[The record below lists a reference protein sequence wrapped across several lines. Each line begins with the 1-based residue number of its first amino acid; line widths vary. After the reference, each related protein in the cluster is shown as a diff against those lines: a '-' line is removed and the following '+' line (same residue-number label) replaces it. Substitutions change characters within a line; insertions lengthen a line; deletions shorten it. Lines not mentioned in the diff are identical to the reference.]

1 VKFSLYFVVLLSV
14 LLSACANDVGLNFGH
29 SYTGDNPYDNPN
41 IIVTQQDV
49 LISKDQQ
56 LSSMTFTI
64 SDQVQA
70 KLTELSKRGF
80 SQEQFAQTIK
90 TRLIN
95 AGLLNE
101 ASNSGLRL
109 ELNLVDAYL
118 LSTAGSI
125 ILASEGTGVVDLSRY
140 NYSHISAI
148 IKDAQGNVV
157 DNYMYSRFTE
167 CAYCD
172 ANHRAQNVYDVAAA
186 LTVRAISVKGH

>member
-1 VKFSLYFVVLLSV
+1 MKFSLYFVVLLSV
-14 LLSACANDVGLNFGH
+14 LLSACANNVGLNFAH
-29 SYTGDNPYDNPN
+29 SYAGDSPFDNPN

-56 LSSMTFTI
+56 LSSMTFAI

-70 KLTELSKRGF
+70 KLTELTKRGF
-80 SQEQFAQTIK
+80 SQEQFTQTIK

-101 ASNSGLRL
+101 ASNSGLTL
-109 ELNLVDAYL
+109 ELNLTDAFL
-118 LSTAGSI
+118 LSTTGSI
-125 ILASEGTGVVDLSRY
+125 ILASQDTVVLDLARY
-140 NYSHISAI
+140 NYSQISAI

-157 DNYMYSRFTE
+157 DNYMYSRYTE
-167 CAYCD
+167 CDYCD

>member
-1 VKFSLYFVVLLSV
+1 MKFSLYFVVLLSL
-14 LLSACANDVGLNFGH
+14 LLSACANNVGLNFAH
-29 SYTGDNPYDNPN
+29 SYTGDNPFDNPN

-56 LSSMTFTI
+56 LSSMTFAI
-64 SDQVQA
+64 SNQVQA
-70 KLTELSKRGF
+70 KLTELTKRGF

-95 AGLLNE
+95 EGLLNE
-101 ASNSGLRL
+101 AGNGGLTL

-125 ILASEGTGVVDLSRY
+125 ILASQDTVVLDMARY
-140 NYSHISAI
+140 NYSQISAI
-148 IKDAQGNVV
+148 IKDAQGNIV
-157 DNYMYSRFTE
+157 DNYMYSRYTE
-167 CAYCD
+167 CDYCD
-172 ANHRAQNVYDVAAA
+172 ANHRAQNIYDVAAA